1 MITKPPPKDSAPTL
15 SAVQATGSSAA
26 APVTVPSARAGPAA
40 RSARAASTGSAV
52 IAGVPADDWCCSMA
66 SSVMPQPSRTRTS
79 HGPMVA
85 AEAPPA
91 SRYPVQ
97 RSRRE
102 LAARFQL
109 GGTSAQPAWTATAAT
124 AAPAP
129 APAPRT
135 HSGGVP
141 ARNSTDRARITT
153 RPGTMNAAPPAS
165 APGRPRTRQA
175 QKIASWV
182 EAGPGSRLQAAI
194 ASSNSRA
201 SSHRLSSTHSL
212 RSSAMCAGGP
222 PNPMQPIRPHSR
234 STVGRLAWYPVCGSP
249 AAGSGG
255 RRPAAGC
262 SSAGLAGV
270 RHRISR
276 GQAGTARPDPPA
288 PR

>member
-1 MITKPPPKDSAPTL
+1 MLDG
-15 SAVQATGSSAA
+15 QFGDAA
-26 APVTVPSARAGPAA
+26 AEQDQDQPRADGGG
-40 RSARAASTGSAV
+40 R
-52 IAGVPADDWCCSMA
+52 
-66 SSVMPQPSRTRTS
+66 
-79 HGPMVA
+79 
-85 AEAPPA
+85 APPA

-97 RSRRE
+97 RSRRDRQP
-102 LAARFQL
+102 AGAFPARRHQRP
-109 GGTSAQPAWTATAAT
+109 PAWTATAAT

-141 ARNSTDRARITT
+141 ARKSTDRARITT

-182 EAGPGSRLQAAI
+182 EAGPGQQVARGDRVLELPGVQPPLVVHAQLAQQRDVRGRAAEPDAADPPPLPQHGAQAG
-194 ASSNSRA
+194 
-201 SSHRLSSTHSL
+201 LVLSL
-212 RSSAMCAGGP
+212 RFTRGGIWRQAP
-222 PNPMQPIRPHSR
+222 SGRLL
-234 STVGRLAWYPVCGSP
+234 VGRVG
-249 AAGSGG
+249 
-255 RRPAAGC
+255 
-262 SSAGLAGV
+262 GV